1 MSTQAQ
7 AQAQAVKGMLYATL
21 NAQTKRLIDGYK
33 HYNQTKQQK
42 IEYLNRC
49 FAIIDGIL
57 FTYHTAIQQGH
68 IKLEEGFPEFEKMY
82 SDFYNKLDIKLQEVK
97 EHE

>member
-21 NAQTKRLIDGYK
+21 NAQVKRLTDDYK
-33 HYNQTKQQK
+33 FYRTKQQK

-68 IKLEEGFPEFEKMY
+68 FKLGEGFPEFERMY

-97 EHE
+97 SNE

>member
-1 MSTQAQ
+1 MSKKEQTQAI
-7 AQAQAVKGMLYATL
+7 KNMLYATL
-21 NAQTKRLIDGYK
+21 NAQTQRLLDSYRF
-33 HYNQTKQQK
+33 YQTRDQK

-49 FAIIDGIL
+49 FHIADGIM
-57 FTYHTAIQQGH
+57 FTYHMAIQQGH

-82 SDFYNKLDIKLQEVK
+82 SDFYNKVDIKLQEVK